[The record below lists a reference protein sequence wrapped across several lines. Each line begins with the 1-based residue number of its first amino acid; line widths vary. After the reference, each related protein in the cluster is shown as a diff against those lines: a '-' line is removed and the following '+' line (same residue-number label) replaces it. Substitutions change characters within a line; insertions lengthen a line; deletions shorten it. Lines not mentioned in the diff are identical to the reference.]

1 MTGLGKKTAFWLVA
15 CFSVAM
21 APQLLKMPLLLA
33 ALTLTPVLW
42 RVTAEL
48 KNWKPVSSF
57 TKYALTAVGLV
68 SLFVSYGGLAGRRA
82 AVSLLTLMLA
92 LKLLECYRIRDAR
105 LLVCFT
111 LFLATTQFLFTQN
124 ILMPVYGFVVIMFAL
139 GTLAQLQRNEAW
151 FTEGSPPVVR
161 ASLLSELG
169 FGLRIL
175 ALAVPVGLAFFIFFP
190 RLASPLWGIPES
202 TLDAKSG
209 LSGSMSPGS
218 IQQLFMDDSPAF
230 RVEFDGPAPSADEL
244 YWRGPVFWRFDGKS
258 WNSSFYG
265 RNVLNEQRPDPGGR
279 SWSYSVQLE
288 PNERKWLFALDYP
301 EAAPPNARQTLDFQL
316 LHQKPL
322 VQLLKYS
329 ITSYPD
335 LLDAPEL
342 GDPLRSE
349 ALEVPEDS
357 SPLTR
362 EFIGGL
368 RLQAPSDAAF
378 IRRVLEHFNQQPF
391 FYSLN
396 SPLLGNQPVDE
407 FLFDT
412 RTGYC
417 EHYASSFAIMMRL
430 GGIPSR
436 IVTGY
441 QGGWFNAMGNYF
453 LVRQSDAHAWVEVWL
468 ADSGWTR
475 IDPTAAVSP
484 TRIEQG
490 SLGALDAP
498 RHLLDYSWLRNL
510 RNSVDIVQ
518 QRWNDWVIEYG
529 AARQR
534 QVLSPFGLD
543 RMTPSMLIITLFAT
557 LGVLGAILFPLVLR
571 IRGPGYRDPLQQ
583 TWKRFLHRL
592 RKAGFESRASDGP
605 LEIGEAAAKRLP
617 KDSGAIMRITNL
629 YCRSRYSVSPPPLL
643 EIKQAVSKFHPT
655 RKTG

>member
-218 IQQLFMDDSPAF
+218 TALHPPQTNSTGVARSSGASTEKVGTAAFTAEMCSMSSDRTPAGG
-230 RVEFDGPAPSADEL
+230 VGPTVS
-244 YWRGPVFWRFDGKS
+244 S
-258 WNSSFYG
+258 WNPTSGNGY
-265 RNVLNEQRPDPGGR
+265 LP
-279 SWSYSVQLE
+279 
-288 PNERKWLFALDYP
+288 
-301 EAAPPNARQTLDFQL
+301 
-316 LHQKPL
+316 
-322 VQLLKYS
+322 S
-329 ITSYPD
+329 ITPRPRRRTLARPWIFSC
-335 LLDAPEL
+335 
-342 GDPLRSE
+342 S
-349 ALEVPEDS
+349 
-357 SPLTR
+357 
-362 EFIGGL
+362 
-368 RLQAPSDAAF
+368 
-378 IRRVLEHFNQQPF
+378 IRNH
-391 FYSLN
+391 
-396 SPLLGNQPVDE
+396 
-407 FLFDT
+407 
-412 RTGYC
+412 
-417 EHYASSFAIMMRL
+417 
-430 GGIPSR
+430 
-436 IVTGY
+436 
-441 QGGWFNAMGNYF
+441 WF
-453 LVRQSDAHAWVEVWL
+453 S
-468 ADSGWTR
+468 
-475 IDPTAAVSP
+475 
-484 TRIEQG
+484 
-490 SLGALDAP
+490 
-498 RHLLDYSWLRNL
+498 
-510 RNSVDIVQ
+510 
-518 QRWNDWVIEYG
+518 
-529 AARQR
+529 
-534 QVLSPFGLD
+534 
-543 RMTPSMLIITLFAT
+543 
-557 LGVLGAILFPLVLR
+557 
-571 IRGPGYRDPLQQ
+571 
-583 TWKRFLHRL
+583 
-592 RKAGFESRASDGP
+592 
-605 LEIGEAAAKRLP
+605 
-617 KDSGAIMRITNL
+617 
-629 YCRSRYSVSPPPLL
+629 C
-643 EIKQAVSKFHPT
+643 
-655 RKTG
+655 